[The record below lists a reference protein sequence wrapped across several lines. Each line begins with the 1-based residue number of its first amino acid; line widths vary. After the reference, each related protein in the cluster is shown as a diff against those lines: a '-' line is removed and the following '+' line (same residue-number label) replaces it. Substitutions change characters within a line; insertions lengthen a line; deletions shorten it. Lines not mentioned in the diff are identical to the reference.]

1 MDHGQSVPSR
11 SKATPPPPSLPPPIH
26 QSDADEEDENVKQLD
41 DCASHYLS
49 MQECIVNSNRDWKA
63 CQAEVQA
70 LKACMEKR
78 KSNK

>member
-1 MDHGQSVPSR
+1 MDEIQSEPNQR
-11 SKATPPPPSLPPPIH
+11 KATPPPPTPPQPLH

-41 DCASHYLS
+41 GCASHYLS
-49 MQECIVNSNRDWKA
+49 MQECIANSNRDWKA

-78 KSNK
+78 RGNK